1 MIHEQ
6 PLQQPRHELF
16 CQVYCKL
23 HSSIKAY
30 KEVFPNASERT
41 ASKGASSLMQR
52 ADIRK
57 RIDEIMVRGV
67 AEYEDLR
74 RRLVNEMTVCAMY
87 DFNEIYDLKKMSLH
101 DIESIDGRLIHECKQ
116 NRDGTYTVK
125 LVDKLKA
132 IEMLGRHLALFQDKV
147 DVTSNGAQISVTVN
161 SPEVK
166 EALDAA
172 LND

>member
-1 MIHEQ
+1 M
-6 PLQQPRHELF
+6 
-16 CQVYCKL
+16 K
-23 HSSIKAY
+23 
-30 KEVFPNASERT
+30 
-41 ASKGASSLMQR
+41 R

-57 RIDEIMVRGV
+57 RIDELMVRGLE
-67 AEYEDLR
+67 EYDDLR